1 MTIKSDTFVHLP
13 AIRCF
18 CFTFIFWFLQS
29 LSVFAA
35 GSNPN
40 DSFDNRL
47 SLRGGEL
54 EFTVSNV
61 GATREAGEPRHAGQ
75 DGGGSLWWLWRAPE
89 EGYVEIDTEGSRI
102 DTLLGVYFGK
112 DVRSLSAFASNDDFG
127 TNRFSKVTFD
137 ADLRND
143 YAIAVDGKR
152 GGFGDI
158 RLRLKLYTFP
168 VVTKP
173 PGTLEVADGETAI
186 FTVDAL
192 GKRPLSYQWQ
202 RFGTNLPGES
212 GASLRIAAATKAFGG
227 AYRVIVSNSYGSV
240 TSTPPAVLQVV
251 ERPKISQHPAN
262 AQREDGDDVSFVVRA
277 FGEAPLRYQWEFR
290 SPQATEY
297 KALLVPPVPDL
308 VLTNLSTDEIGF
320 YRVRVSNAYG
330 EAVSDA
336 ANLNVLAD
344 RPRILEALTNR
355 TVVEVTNVTFLAKI
369 RGNRPMNVEWYWD
382 GVPIAG
388 QIRTNFDIPEART
401 NASGLYRFQVWNRYG
416 TNTSQNARLTVE
428 PRPPNDLFTN
438 RIDLSFETNTVFGFN
453 KNGMAET
460 GEPVHVGQTPRRS
473 VWWTYAAT
481 NRGVVTVD
489 LAGST
494 IDTLLSVY
502 KGTNLTRLKR
512 VVDNDDYSDLF
523 SGGVRKQSKASF
535 VVEPGEEYPFAVE
548 GKGNEQADWN
558 GNSGRGG
565 LAVKVSFNPDFG
577 APFLLGNLSGF
588 MFMLGSLDGA
598 GGCRDTE
605 MSLQADSLVPFGYR
619 WQFNLRCPDPARLLA
634 NTGGV
639 AIPPELA
646 PLLSGVQRTW
656 LGVDCT
662 AGDTWVNIPGAT
674 NSRLVLN
681 KLHMGH
687 SGQYRLIAQNIG
699 AAGSVTSSPSIL
711 VVSPVPT
718 ISQNLPARLDAK
730 DCETRKLEFKTD
742 GGCYP
747 ATYEWYRD
755 GLKLA
760 AATNATLTFTNGSP
774 ELNGNYLGVARGPYG
789 ASTSSVC
796 VVTFDAR
803 PVIRTQPVGLS
814 QPAKDCDA
822 LVLSTA
828 VVPTCRS
835 AQVQWQRNGV
845 DIPGA
850 TTFTYLFRATA
861 ETAGDYRARVYN
873 EYASVLTQ
881 VAKIPV
887 EANPFIQKHPDTD
900 KPRRVLA
907 GTTFTNQVLAQS
919 CSDLTF
925 EWRRNGVPLVLD
937 SRIGSTQR
945 LVDAERSIVSSELVI
960 DRADP
965 ADSGRYD
972 VVVRSGSGTSTSRSG
987 IIEVLYRPPND
998 DFAQRFPL
1006 VTTTSVDRKTNVFS
1020 GSTRGTNLLATAE
1033 PKEPDHARQPARRS
1047 VWWTWEAPGPCEV
1060 TLDTVGSDFDT
1071 LLAVYRG
1078 DDLAALTRVSEDDQS
1093 GGNGASRAKFLAA
1106 RGRRLHF
1113 AVDGSNGAEG
1123 YVRLSLSA
1131 REIISPPIILQQPRS
1146 IAVTNGATAD
1156 FSVETYGSPDIL
1168 YQWFFNAEP
1177 IPGATN
1183 SSLRINNVQARHE
1196 GNYTVNMRND
1206 FGETNS
1212 MIARLTFGII
1222 IEGQVTDATNR
1233 RGVPNALVSVG
1244 DISTYTDTNGNY
1256 SLVGVR
1262 PGEANADFDAKKRIV
1277 RIKEPVFFNNRTTLR
1292 TLHFHAEK
1300 PPEYFDY
1307 DDLQF
1312 EAKLGQTVTNKFSMT
1327 PVFTGFRFVV
1337 NWGLEPADLDAHLL
1351 TPPIQGTSYHV
1362 QYPQANRGRRDG
1374 PPFATLDYDVQD
1386 SYGPETLTLYQ
1397 LEDGVYRF
1405 FIKQFDP
1412 RARGSLTAS
1421 KATVKIYTRG
1431 VIPGED
1437 GLYGTRSVPVTGNG
1451 TVWHVCDIDGRR
1463 NSVTWADQILSGDP
1477 LPAQPNKVSSNEITL
1492 PSSSY
1497 YISALQNDGRS
1508 VSKSEK
1514 NAAAFPGVKFFW
1526 EFGDGSSSSEVEP
1539 VHPYRAPGQYTV
1551 KLSLFKESLSGQL
1564 LDREIKTNFIT
1575 VYNEEPIVKLLTPP
1589 NGKLFKLGERI
1600 SVTAD
1605 ASDIDG
1611 DVRRVEFLRVA
1622 NGRTNLLGVVT
1633 NAPYKYDFQTQ
1644 EEGSITFVARAV
1656 DDFDGIRISSPVT
1669 IKVLDVDGDVLI
1681 VRNFDHPE
1689 INKMVEWLNA
1699 IKVPTE
1705 DGTTRDL
1712 VVRVLDQEGIYL
1724 DLIRHFRLIVW
1735 DDLGE
1740 TKNGLMDED
1749 VRLFNEAH
1757 QSGIALYLMGDRL
1770 ASSSFN
1776 LGTELGV
1783 WSDLTQLKPSLD
1795 RAEAAV
1801 ILPVKERPRHEFFG
1815 QRYGDVKSF
1824 IYSGDLIEK
1833 WSLSN
1838 GNVDISATMDSRAI
1852 MMRSP
1857 RFGEPDFGEPRRV
1870 IQGFRVA
1877 RGDDE
1882 VSLAERRKLFLNTS
1896 AWLLRLTECRNFGGF
1911 VSCYEPP
1918 IGAKIGEPVSFDIL
1932 VTQNG
1937 ECTVGGVLITN
1948 RLAANLELQTY
1959 EIFAES
1965 GRADTNTVRVER
1977 DGNGV
1982 VWRLGQLPSAGS
1994 FTIRLTAIPRKGGLL
2009 TNYHGLSFGILSRQP
2024 CVQVMN
2030 VEGLTCELPTK
2041 ISAAIEA
2048 DGRIY
2053 LTILGQ
2059 GGCSGSL
2066 EVSTDL
2072 QRWTAAQTFTL
2083 DPQGSA
2089 KLFENIGDG
2098 TQIFYR
2104 VVIR

>member
-1 MTIKSDTFVHLP
+1 MIKHYHRFSNVWIPLLSGFATIVWWITSN
-13 AIRCF
+13 
-18 CFTFIFWFLQS
+18 S
-29 LSVFAA
+29 LFAA
-35 GSNPN
+35 GGPTN
-40 DSFDNRL
+40 DSFENRL

-54 EFTVSNV
+54 DFIVSNV
-61 GATREAGEPRHAGQ
+61 GATRETGEPRHAGQ

-112 DVRSLSAFASNDDFG
+112 EVRSLSAFGSNDDFG
-127 TNRFSKVTFD
+127 TNRFSKVAFD

-152 GGFGDI
+152 GAFGDI
-158 RLRLKLYTFP
+158 RVRLKLYTFP
-168 VVTKP
+168 VVMKP
-173 PGTLEVADGETAI
+173 PVGLEVADGETAV

-202 RFGTNLPGES
+202 RFGTNLPGET
-212 GASLRIAAATKAFGG
+212 GATLRLAAATKALGG
-227 AYRVIVSNSYGSV
+227 AYRVIVNNSYGAV
-240 TSTPPAVLQVV
+240 TSTPPAILQVV

-262 AQREDGDDVSFVVRA
+262 AQREDGDQVSFSVRA

-290 SPQATEY
+290 PPQDAEY
-297 KALLVPPVPDL
+297 KPLVGPSSTEL

-330 EAVSDA
+330 EALSDA

-355 TVVEVTNVTFLAKI
+355 TVVEVTNVTFLAKV
-369 RGNRPMNVEWYWD
+369 RGNRPMNVQWFRD
-382 GVPIAG
+382 GGPISG
-388 QIRTNFDIPEART
+388 ETRTNYDILGART

-416 TNTSQNARLTVE
+416 TNTSQEARLIVE

-438 RIDLSFETNTVFGFN
+438 RIDLSFETNTVYGFN
-453 KNGMAET
+453 KNGTAEP
-460 GEPVHVGQTPRRS
+460 GELPHVGQAPLRS

-502 KGTNLTRLKR
+502 KGTNLSRLKR
-512 VVDNDDYSDLF
+512 VVDNDDYVDLF

-558 GNSGRGG
+558 GNNRRGG
-565 LAVKVSFNPDFG
+565 LAVKVTFNPDFG

-598 GGCRDTE
+598 GGCRDTQ

-619 WQFNLRCPDPARLLA
+619 WQFNLRCPEPTRLLA

-639 AIPPELA
+639 PIPLELP
-646 PLLSGVQRTW
+646 PLLSAVQRTW

-662 AGDTWVNIPGAT
+662 AVDTWVDIPGAT

-687 SGQYRLIAQNIG
+687 SGQYRLIAHNIG
-699 AAGSVTSSPSIL
+699 TAGSVTSSPSIL
-711 VVSPVPT
+711 VVSPVPV
-718 ISQNLPARLDAK
+718 IAQNLPARLDAK
-730 DCETRKLEFKTD
+730 DCETRKLEFKAD

-747 ATYEWYRD
+747 ADYEWYRD
-755 GLKLA
+755 GVKLL
-760 AATNATLTFTNGSP
+760 AATNASFTFTNGSP
-774 ELNGNYLGVARGPYG
+774 ALNGAYFAIARGPYG

-803 PVIRTQPVGLS
+803 PAIGTQPVGLS

-822 LVLSTA
+822 LVLSTK
-828 VVPTCRS
+828 VVPTCRT
-835 AQVQWQRNGV
+835 AWVQWQRNGV

-850 TTFTYLFRATA
+850 TNFTYLFRATA

-887 EANPFIQKHPDTD
+887 EANPFIQKHPETD
-900 KPRRVLA
+900 KPRRILA
-907 GTTFTNQVLAQS
+907 GTTFTNLALAQS

-925 EWRRNGVPLVLD
+925 EWRRNGNPLVLD
-937 SRIGSTQR
+937 SRIRATQR
-945 LVDAERSIVSSELVI
+945 LVDADRSIVSSELVI
-960 DRADP
+960 DRAEP

-1006 VTTTSVDRKTNVFS
+1006 VTTISVDRKTNVFS
-1020 GSTRGTNLLATAE
+1020 ASTRGTNILATAE
-1033 PKEPDHARQPARRS
+1033 PREPEHARQPARRS
-1047 VWWTWEAPGPCEV
+1047 VWWTWEAPEPCEV

-1071 LLAVYRG
+1071 LLSVYRG
-1078 DDLAALTRVSEDDQS
+1078 DELTSLTRVAEDDQS
-1093 GGNGASRAKFLAA
+1093 GGNGTSRAKFLAA
-1106 RGRRLHF
+1106 KGRRLHF

-1123 YVRLSLSA
+1123 YVLMALSA

-1168 YQWFFNAEP
+1168 YQWFFNAVP
-1177 IPGATN
+1177 IPSATN
-1183 SSLRINNVQARHE
+1183 STLQIANVQVRHE

-1244 DISTYTDTNGNY
+1244 EVSAYTDTNGNY

-1262 PGEANADFDAKKRIV
+1262 PGEANTDFDAKKRIV

-1292 TLHFHAEK
+1292 TLHLHAEK
-1300 PPEYFDY
+1300 TPEYFDY

-1312 EAKLGQTVTNKFSMT
+1312 EAKLGQTVTNKFSMS

-1351 TPPIQGTSYHV
+1351 TPNIQGTSYHV

-1374 PPFATLDYDVQD
+1374 PPYATLDYDVQD
-1386 SYGPETLTLYQ
+1386 SYGPETLTVYQ

-1412 RARGSLTAS
+1412 RARGSLTSS
-1421 KATVKIYTRG
+1421 KATVKVYTRG

-1437 GLYGTRSVPVTGNG
+1437 GLYGTRSVPVIGNG
-1451 TVWHVCDIDGRR
+1451 TVWHVCDIDGKRK
-1463 NSVTWADQILSGDP
+1463 SVTWADQILPGDP
-1477 LPAQPNKVSSNEITL
+1477 LPATPSKANSNGTNLEL
-1492 PSSSY
+1492 S
-1497 YISALQNDGRS
+1497 DGGMLSLSKGSRS
-1508 VSKSEK
+1508 VAKSAQS
-1514 NAAAFPGVKFFW
+1514 AAAFPGVKFLW
-1526 EFGDGSSSSEVEP
+1526 EFGDGTSSSDVEP

-1575 VYNEEPIVKLLTPP
+1575 VYNEEPVVSLLTPP

-1600 SVTAD
+1600 TVTAD

-1611 DVRRVEFLRVA
+1611 EVRRVEFLRVSK
-1622 NGRTNLLGVVT
+1622 GRTNLLGSAT
-1633 NAPYKYDFQTQ
+1633 TPPYKYEFQTG
-1644 EEGSITFVARAV
+1644 EAGPVTFVARAI
-1656 DDFDGIRISSPVT
+1656 DDFEGVGTSSPVT
-1669 IKVLDVDGDVLI
+1669 IKVLDLDGDVLI
-1681 VRNFDHPE
+1681 VRNFEHPE
-1689 INKMVEWLNA
+1689 INRMVEWLDA

-1705 DGTTRDL
+1705 DGSTRDI
-1712 VVRVLDQEGIYL
+1712 VVRVLDQEGLYL

-1740 TKNGLMDED
+1740 TKNGLRDED
-1749 VRLFNEAH
+1749 VQLFSEAH

-1776 LGTELGV
+1776 LGATLGAWSEL
-1783 WSDLTQLKPSLD
+1783 TTLKASLD
-1795 RAEAAV
+1795 LAGVAD

-1815 QRYGDVKSF
+1815 QRYGDVSSF
-1824 IYSGDLIEK
+1824 TYSGNPTEK
-1833 WSLSN
+1833 WSLPN
-1838 GNVDISATMDSRAI
+1838 GNVDISATMDSRPI

-1857 RFGEPDFGEPRRV
+1857 KFGEPDFGEPRRV

-1877 RGDDE
+1877 REDDQ
-1882 VSLAERRKLFLNTS
+1882 VSLTERRKLFLNTS

-1948 RLAANLELQTY
+1948 RLAANLELQAY

-1965 GRADTNTVRVER
+1965 GRADTNTVRVQR

-2009 TNYHGLSFGILSRQP
+2009 TNYHVLSFGILSRQP

-2030 VEGLTCELPTK
+2030 VEGLSCELQTK
-2041 ISAAIEA
+2041 ISAALEA
-2048 DGRIY
+2048 DGRVY
-2053 LTILGQ
+2053 LTITGQ
-2059 GGCSGSL
+2059 VGCSGSL

-2072 QRWTAAQTFTL
+2072 QQWTAAQVFTL
-2083 DPQGSA
+2083 DQQGSA
-2089 KLFENIGDG
+2089 KLVENISGG
-2098 TQIFYR
+2098 TQNFYR
-2104 VVIR
+2104 VITQ